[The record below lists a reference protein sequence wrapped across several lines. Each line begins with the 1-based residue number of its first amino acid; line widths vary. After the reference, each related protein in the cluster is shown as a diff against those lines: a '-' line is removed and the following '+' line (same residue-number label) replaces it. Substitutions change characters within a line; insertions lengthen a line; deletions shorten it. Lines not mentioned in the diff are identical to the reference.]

1 MKLLNKIK
9 NCSASVK
16 VAIVFAVTIL
26 VSSYL
31 MAGHENASIFLILQI
46 GLYVS
51 VANILENKSSCK
63 KSAETV

>member
-9 NCSASVK
+9 NSSASEK
-16 VAIVFAVTIL
+16 VAIVFATTML

-31 MAGHENASIFLILQI
+31 MTGHENASTFLILQI

-51 VANILENKSSCK
+51 VANMLENKSTCK
-63 KSAETV
+63 KSRNQV